1 MTDDATIGVVPA
13 VWAGERQAGEYL
25 LGAADAI
32 GAQGPGAHDVA
43 LLLAD
48 YLRPA
53 TGFALPVT
61 ESPAASLQLV
71 CRQAAD
77 AAAGEFPDE
86 SYTLVVS
93 PSGIRAEAPYASGLA
108 RAIQTLRQLLP
119 PASLGA
125 AHRPGPWPV
134 PAVRIADRPRFAWRG
149 LHLDVARHF
158 FGVADVCRFID
169 LLALHRGNRLHLH
182 LTDDQGWRVESVR
195 YPRLAE
201 VASRRS
207 MTLVGHDRER
217 PRRYDDRPHGGF
229 YTQGEVRELVAYAA
243 RRHVALLPEIDMP
256 GHMQAAIAA
265 YPELG
270 NLPMTPA
277 PRCHWGI
284 SQHILNVEPA
294 TLEFA
299 CNVLGEICDLFPS
312 RLIHV
317 GGDEAAKHEWSE
329 SPRVQARMA
338 ELGLTDEHHLQSWF
352 IGKLGAF
359 LQQRGRCLI
368 GWDEILEGG
377 LPAGAAVMSWRG
389 EQGGVAA
396 ALAGHNVVMTPSS
409 HTYFDHFQS
418 EPTGEEPLAIGG
430 LTTTAHVYAYEPI
443 PAALPAERHHLVLG
457 TQGQLWAEYIGTRDH
472 LDYMTYPRACAL
484 AEVAWLP
491 RERKCYRDF
500 LARLA
505 VHRERLRALGVNAH
519 PLP

>member
-1 MTDDATIGVVPA
+1 MTDDTMLGLVPA
-13 VWAGERQAGEYL
+13 VCAAERQAGEYRL
-25 LGAADAI
+25 NASDTI
-32 GAQGPGAHDVA
+32 RAQGPGAHDVA
-43 LLLAD
+43 SLLAD

-53 TGFALPVT
+53 TGFVLPLT
-61 ESPAASLQLV
+61 DSPAATIQLV
-71 CRQAAD
+71 CRQAAE

-86 SYTLVVS
+86 SYTLLVS
-93 PSGIRAEAPYASGLA
+93 PAGIRAEAPYASGLA

-119 PASLGA
+119 PASLSPQPQ
-125 AHRPGPWPV
+125 PGPWPV
-134 PAVRIADRPRFAWRG
+134 LAVRIADHPRFAWRG

-158 FGVADVCRFID
+158 LSLSDVCRFID
-169 LLALHRGNRLHLH
+169 LLALHRGNRVHLH
-182 LTDDQGWRVESVR
+182 LTDDQGWRVEIAR

-201 VASRRS
+201 VASRRP
-207 MTLVGHDRER
+207 MTVIGHDRAR
-217 PRRYDDRPHGGF
+217 PRRYDNEPHGGC
-229 YTQGEVRELVAYAA
+229 YSQAEVRELVAYAA

-299 CNVLGEICDLFPS
+299 RNVLGEICDLFPS

-317 GGDEAAKHEWSE
+317 GGDEAMKHEWSE
-329 SPRVQARMA
+329 SPRAQARMA
-338 ELGLTDEHHLQSWF
+338 ELGLADEHHLQSWF
-352 IGKLGAF
+352 IGQLGTF
-359 LQQRGRCLI
+359 LQTRGRQLI

-377 LPAGAAVMSWRG
+377 LPAGATVMSWRG
-389 EQGGVAA
+389 EQGGIAA
-396 ALAGHNVVMTPSS
+396 ATAGHDVVMTPSS

-418 EPTGEEPLAIGG
+418 EPTSEEPLAIGG

-443 PAALPAERHHLVLG
+443 PSALPADKHHLVLG
-457 TQGQLWAEYIGTRDH
+457 TQGQLWTEYIGTRDH

-491 RERKCYRDF
+491 KARRCYREF
-500 LARLA
+500 LMRLA
-505 VHRERLRALGVNAH
+505 VHRDRLRALDVKVH